1 VRYLAPPAAVV
12 AIGVGTLGVLAARLT
27 GLRLLRW
34 GALAPGGYAVFVA
47 YVLATAPATLSPQAR
62 RWLPA
67 VLAATH
73 LAWGSGFLI
82 GRR

>member
-1 VRYLAPPAAVV
+1 V
-12 AIGVGTLGVLAARLT
+12 IGSRVLQL
-27 GLRLLRW
+27 
-34 GALAPGGYAVFVA
+34 GALAPAGYGAFVA
-47 YVLATAPATLSPQAR
+47 YVTATAPASLSPEAR

-73 LAWGSGFLI
+73 LAWGSGFLV